1 MGEDPNDA
9 RPEHAP
15 PKLDLNKPGPGDE
28 PPADRPPA
36 DRPPAGSG
44 ETVMIRPARG
54 GAPRDA
60 TPADAVP
67 ADATPRDAVP
77 GEAAP
82 ADAPPRD
89 ATPADAVPADAAPR
103 DPAPPQATPT
113 GSFRLPAPAPGA
125 GGTAPWEAP
134 PQNGGSTG
142 TAASA
147 APAGSFG
154 PADPSGASGSGF
166 GPADSSGTAA
176 SAAPAGSFGPA
187 DPSGTSGSG
196 FGPADSSGT
205 AGSGF
210 GPPSG
215 GFGGGFGAGG
225 PYGHG
230 QAPAA
235 APGWAGAGTLPPPPS
250 APPGSGPGGGGGQGE
265 SRPLQAVA
273 VGLLNLSCLGL
284 GYVLLRQWIG
294 AAVCWAATAALL
306 LLALPADADGVPL
319 GVLVGYGAVLLAA
332 AADGAR
338 RGLRASLSVG
348 AAARRLVLPL
358 AVVLLAV
365 PAGGAVAYGSARDDA
380 REEAFQQSLLAR
392 LATADALVKAKEGS
406 RFELAESDYTTAL
419 DTYEK
424 LALDHPGSRAAKLV
438 PERLDA
444 YVTSVS
450 KPYTD
455 KKYCDAVDPLKH
467 LRGLPDTVD
476 AKVLGD
482 RADGFDEPLAQSLYE
497 CGAGELG
504 RESTAAAH
512 EAFTELAATFPESV
526 YVGRTEK
533 LVGDG
538 LRKAAAP
545 LSDGSASDPCATTEE
560 VRTQRSGVA
569 GLKGYELSGPVA
581 DADRAI
587 QKGVFSCGTKQFR
600 DEEYSDAVKTMDQY
614 AKDYP
619 KSPQTAHART
629 ISIAAQIA
637 DHEPAAGKKLP
648 SATVP
653 GGSRMPMV
661 VSNDGKDA
669 VELLYTGPVTGKITL
684 RACGTCTNY
693 GGIRGAVDPD
703 AKPCGGASSK
713 YPKATLQL
721 PAGTYHFL
729 QRRAGGGFAVAGE
742 TKSSKAEI
750 EPGYTYTN
758 CLYVTSGL

>member
-67 ADATPRDAVP
+67 ADAALRDAAPRDAVS
-77 GEAAP
+77 GEATP

-89 ATPADAVPADAAPR
+89 ATPGDAVPR

-147 APAGSFG
+147 A
-154 PADPSGASGSGF
+154 
-166 GPADSSGTAA
+166 
-176 SAAPAGSFGPA
+176 APAGSFGPA
-187 DPSGTSGSG
+187 DSSGTS
-196 FGPADSSGT
+196 
-205 AGSGF
+205 GSGF

-215 GFGGGFGAGG
+215 GFGGGFGAGAGG

-235 APGWAGAGTLPPPPS
+235 APGWAGAGAFPPPPS

-338 RGLRASLSVG
+338 RGLRARLSVG

-365 PAGGAVAYGSARDDA
+365 PAGGAVAYGSARDEA

-392 LATADALVKAKEGS
+392 LATADALVKAREGS
-406 RFELAESDYTTAL
+406 RFEVAESDYTTAL

-455 KKYCDAVDPLKH
+455 KKYCEAVDPLKH

-482 RADGFDEPLAQSLYE
+482 RAAGFDEPLAQSLYE

-560 VRTQRSGVA
+560 VRTRRSGVA
-569 GLKGYELSGPVA
+569 GLKGYELGGPVA

-619 KSPQTAHART
+619 KSPQAAHART

-684 RACGTCTNY
+684 RACGTCTSY

>member
-15 PKLDLNKPGPGDE
+15 PKLDLNKPGLGDE
-28 PPADRPPA
+28 PPADE
-36 DRPPAGSG
+36 PPAGSG

-54 GAPRDA
+54 GTPRDA

-67 ADATPRDAVP
+67 VP
-77 GEAAP
+77 AP
-82 ADAPPRD
+82 APPRD
-89 ATPADAVPADAAPR
+89 ATPADAVPAPAPPRDATPADAVPAPAPPRDATPADAVPSDAAPQ

-125 GGTAPWEAP
+125 GGPAPWEAP

-154 PADPSGASGSGF
+154 PADSSGSGF
-166 GPADSSGTAA
+166 GPADSSGT
-176 SAAPAGSFGPA
+176 
-187 DPSGTSGSG
+187 SGSG
-196 FGPADSSGT
+196 FGP
-205 AGSGF
+205 
-210 GPPSG
+210 PPG
-215 GFGGGFGAGG
+215 GFGGGFGAGAGG

-250 APPGSGPGGGGGQGE
+250 APPGFGPGGGGGQGE

-319 GVLVGYGAVLLAA
+319 GVLVGYGVVLLAA

-338 RGLRASLSVG
+338 RGLRATLSAG

-358 AVVLLAV
+358 ALVLLAV
-365 PAGGAVAYGSARDDA
+365 PAGGAVAYGSARDEA

-392 LATADALVKAKEGS
+392 LATADALVKAREGV
-406 RFELAESDYTTAL
+406 RFDLAESDYTTAL

-455 KKYCDAVDPLKH
+455 KKYCEAVDPLKH
-467 LRGLPDTVD
+467 LRELPDTLD

-497 CGAGELG
+497 CGAGELR
-504 RESTAAAH
+504 REATKPAH
-512 EAFTELAATFPESV
+512 EAFTELATTFPESV
-526 YVGRTEK
+526 YVGQTEK

-538 LRKAAAP
+538 LRNAAAP
-545 LSDGSASDPCATTEE
+545 LSDGSAPDPCGTTEE
-560 VRTQRSGVA
+560 VRTQRSDVA
-569 GLKGYELSGPVA
+569 ALKGYDLSGPVG
-581 DADRAI
+581 DAARAI

-648 SATVP
+648 PSTVP

-661 VSNDGKDA
+661 VSNDGKDS

-684 RACGTCTNY
+684 KACGSCTNY
-693 GGIRGAVDPD
+693 GGIREAVDPD
-703 AKPCGGASSK
+703 AKPCGGSSSK

-721 PAGTYHFL
+721 PAGTYYFL
-729 QRRAGGGFAVAGE
+729 QRRTGSLSSAGE
-742 TKSSKAEI
+742 TKDSKAVI

-758 CLYVTSGL
+758 CLYVTSQF

>member
-1 MGEDPNDA
+1 M
-9 RPEHAP
+9 
-15 PKLDLNKPGPGDE
+15 
-28 PPADRPPA
+28 
-36 DRPPAGSG
+36 
-44 ETVMIRPARG
+44 
-54 GAPRDA
+54 
-60 TPADAVP
+60 
-67 ADATPRDAVP
+67 DATPRDA
-77 GEAAP
+77 
-82 ADAPPRD
+82 APPE
-89 ATPADAVPADAAPR
+89 
-103 DPAPPQATPT
+103 ATPT
-113 GSFRLPAPAPGA
+113 GSFRLPAPAPAA
-125 GGTAPWEAP
+125 GPAPWEAP

-142 TAASA
+142 AAAS
-147 APAGSFG
+147 S
-154 PADPSGASGSGF
+154 
-166 GPADSSGTAA
+166 GPADSSGAPGA
-176 SAAPAGSFGPA
+176 PGPGFGPAGSSGTFGGPGPA

-196 FGPADSSGT
+196 FGP
-205 AGSGF
+205 
-210 GPPSG
+210 PPG
-215 GFGGGFGAGG
+215 GFGGGFGAGAGG

-230 QAPAA
+230 QAPAT
-235 APGWAGAGTLPPPPS
+235 APGWAGAGTLPPPPP
-250 APPGSGPGGGGGQGE
+250 APPGFGPGGGGGGGQGE
-265 SRPLQAVA
+265 ARPLQAVA

-332 AADGAR
+332 VADGAR
-338 RGLRASLSVG
+338 RGLRARIPAG
-348 AAARRLVLPL
+348 ATARRLVLPL

-365 PAGGAVAYGSARDDA
+365 PAGGAVAYGSARDEA
-380 REEAFQQSLLAR
+380 KEEAFQQSLLTR
-392 LATADALVKAKEGS
+392 LDTADALVKAKRGV
-406 RFELAESDYTTAL
+406 RFDLAERDYTTAL

-450 KPYTD
+450 APYRD
-455 KKYCDAVDPLKH
+455 KKYCEAVDPLKH

-476 AKVLGD
+476 AKVLGG

-504 RESTAAAH
+504 REATKPAH
-512 EAFTELAATFPESV
+512 ASFTELASTFPESP
-526 YVGRTEK
+526 YVGKAGK

-545 LSDGSASDPCATTEE
+545 LSDGSAPDPCRTTEE
-560 VRTQRSGVA
+560 VRTRRSDVA
-569 GLKGYELSGPVA
+569 ALKGYELGGPVA
-581 DADRAI
+581 DAARAV

-619 KSPQTAHART
+619 DSPQTAHART

-661 VSNDGKDA
+661 VSNDGKDS

-684 RACGTCTNY
+684 KACGTCTNY
-693 GGIRGAVDPD
+693 GGIRGAVDPK
-703 AKPCGGASSK
+703 AKPCGGPSSK

-729 QRRAGGGFAVAGE
+729 QRRAGGGFSAAGE

-758 CLYVTSGL
+758 CLYVTSTF

>member
-1 MGEDPNDA
+1 MGEEPNDA
-9 RPEHAP
+9 RPRDEQ
-15 PKLDLNKPGPGDE
+15 PKLDLSKPGPGGE
-28 PPADRPPA
+28 PPAA
-36 DRPPAGSG
+36 SG
-44 ETVMIRPARG
+44 ETVRIRPGG
-54 GAPRDA
+54 GATGPA
-60 TPADAVP
+60 AGTP
-67 ADATPRDAVP
+67 ATPRDAVP
-77 GEAAP
+77 ADAVPRDAVP

-89 ATPADAVPADAAPR
+89 AVPADPRSGEAAP
-103 DPAPPQATPT
+103 PAAVPPQTAPQPTPT
-113 GSFRLPAPAPGA
+113 GSFRLPAPAP
-125 GGTAPWEAP
+125 WEAP
-134 PQNGGSTG
+134 GQNGGSAG
-142 TAASA
+142 AAASSGA
-147 APAGSFG
+147 E
-154 PADPSGASGSGF
+154 GASG
-166 GPADSSGTAA
+166 
-176 SAAPAGSFGPA
+176 AG
-187 DPSGTSGSG
+187 
-196 FGPADSSGT
+196 
-205 AGSGF
+205 GSGF

-215 GFGGGFGAGG
+215 AEGSPGAGGPGFGPSSGAGGAPDAGGSGFGPSAGGFGAGFG
-225 PYGHG
+225 GGGTYGQGYG
-230 QAPAA
+230 QAPGT

-250 APPGSGPGGGGGQGE
+250 APPAFGPGGGGGQGE

-284 GYVLLRQWIG
+284 GYVLLRQWIW

-306 LLALPADADGVPL
+306 LLALPADADGVPA
-319 GVLVGYGAVLLAA
+319 GVLAGYGAVLLAA

-338 RGLRASLSVG
+338 RGLRARLSVG
-348 AAARRLVLPL
+348 DAARRLVLPL

-365 PAGGAVAYGSARDDA
+365 PAGGAVAYGAARDEA

-392 LATADALVKAKEGS
+392 LGTADALVKAKEGT
-406 RFELAESDYTTAL
+406 RFDLAESDYATAL

-424 LALDHPGSRAAKLV
+424 LALDHPDSRAGKLV

-450 KPYTD
+450 KPYAD
-455 KKYCDAVDPLKH
+455 KKYCEAVDPLKH
-467 LRGLPDTVD
+467 LRSLPDTVD

-504 RESTAAAH
+504 REATKPAH
-512 EAFTELAATFPESV
+512 EAFTELASTFPDSP
-526 YVGRTEK
+526 YVGKAGK

-560 VRTQRSGVA
+560 VRTRRSDVA
-569 GLKGYELSGPVA
+569 ALQGYELGGPVA
-581 DADRAI
+581 DAARAI

-600 DEEYSDAVKTMDQY
+600 DEEYSDAVKTMDRY

-619 KSPQTAHART
+619 DSPQTAHART

-648 SATVP
+648 PATVP

-661 VSNDGKDA
+661 VSNDGKDS

-684 RACGTCTNY
+684 RGCGTCTNY
-693 GGIRGAVDPD
+693 GGIREAVDPD
-703 AKPCGGASSK
+703 AKPCGGPSSK

-721 PAGTYHFL
+721 PAGTYYFL
-729 QRRAGGGFAVAGE
+729 QRRSGGLSSAGE
-742 TKSSKAEI
+742 TKDSKAVI

-758 CLYVTSGL
+758 CLYVTSNF

>member
-54 GAPRDA
+54 GTPRDA

-67 ADATPRDAVP
+67 ADAAPRDAVP

-142 TAASA
+142 AAASA
-147 APAGSFG
+147 AAGSFG
-154 PADPSGASGSGF
+154 PADPSGA
-166 GPADSSGTAA
+166 
-176 SAAPAGSFGPA
+176 
-187 DPSGTSGSG
+187 SGSG

-684 RACGTCTNY
+684 GACGTCTNY